1 MLSIGSNINEVR
13 VDGNLGKLHRDL
25 VAFMSFGLTAAEIT
39 VHGIDAIKNGTLDP
53 RKTAEARA
61 ILDDFPFCYSVHA
74 PNPLNLM
81 DKNNGALHRDVLM
94 ASLEFSAEIKAE
106 VLVYHPGRF
115 LVEEEFALRGPH
127 LLGADEQMKLL
138 ETEALVLRYAA
149 DQFPRMVIAMEN
161 ARPYLH
167 HSPYCYAE
175 YPEEL
180 KNQVERIGRANVRI
194 NLDFGHLQMSSR
206 FYDLDPVAEVRA
218 IAPLIAHCHVH
229 DNFGNPVY
237 HTEKTQTHQIP
248 FGKGDSHMPVGW
260 GAIPFHNILA
270 EFIGSYDG
278 MLICEL
284 RSRYFDQTRESANN
298 LVAILH
304 ELGVGNSIAELA
316 VS

>member
-13 VDGNLGKLHRDL
+13 VDGSLKKLHSDL
-25 VAFMSFGLTAAEIT
+25 TAFLSFGLTAAEIS
-39 VHGIDAIKNGTLDP
+39 VHGMDAIKNGRLDTS
-53 RKTAEARA
+53 RTAEVRA
-61 ILDDFPFCYSVHA
+61 VLDDFPFCYSVHC

-81 DKNNGALHRDVLM
+81 DQTNGALHCDVLM
-94 ASLEFSAEIKAE
+94 ASLEFTSAISAE

-115 LVEEEFALRGPH
+115 LVEEEFSIRGPVV
-127 LLGADEQMKLL
+127 LERDEQSRLL
-138 ETEALVLRYAA
+138 EYEASILREVA
-149 DQFPRMVIAMEN
+149 DTHAGIIIAMEN

-175 YPEEL
+175 LPKEL
-180 KNQVERIGRANVRI
+180 KKQVERIGRSSVKV
-194 NLDFGHLQMSSR
+194 NLDFGHLQMSSK
-206 FYDLDPVAEVRA
+206 FYDLDPLAEARS

-248 FGKGDSHMPVGW
+248 FGKGDSHMPVGM
-260 GAIPFHNILA
+260 GAIPIREILA

-284 RSRYFDQTRESANN
+284 RGRYFEQTRESAQS
-298 LVAILH
+298 LISILH
-304 ELGVGNSIAELA
+304 TIGASAQIAELT

>member
-13 VDGNLGKLHRDL
+13 VDGNLKKLHIDL
-25 VAFMSFGLTAAEIT
+25 VAFLSFGLTAAEIT
-39 VHGIDAIKNGTLDP
+39 VHGIDAIKNGRLDK
-53 RKTAEARA
+53 RRTAEIRTM
-61 ILDDFPFCYSVHA
+61 LEDFPFCYSVHA

-81 DKNNGALHRDVLM
+81 DQNNCSLHRDVLM
-94 ASLEFSAEIKAE
+94 ASLEFSSEIKAD

-115 LVEEEFALRGPH
+115 LVEEEFAIRGPL
-127 LLGADEQMKLL
+127 LLGTDEQMKLL
-138 ETEALVLRYAA
+138 ESEATILREAA
-149 DQFPRMVIAMEN
+149 GQFPGINIAMEN

-175 YPEEL
+175 FPDEL
-180 KNQVERIGRANVRI
+180 KKQVERIGRTNVRI

-206 FYDLDPVAEVRA
+206 FYDLDPVTEVRA
-218 IAPLIAHCHVH
+218 IAPLISHCHLH

-237 HTEKTQTHQIP
+237 YSEKLQTHQIP

-260 GAIPFHNILA
+260 GTIPFRDILA
-270 EFIGSYDG
+270 EFIRSYDG

-284 RSRYFDQTRESANN
+284 RSRYFEQTLESAGS
-298 LVAILH
+298 LVSILNS
-304 ELGVGNSIAELA
+304 LGVGAEIAELT